1 MREMMGDLTGGR
13 MSYAW
18 RQFSRVM
25 AWPMSAAERFNR
37 TSLALAAYRAAR
49 AGKVVNTETLE
60 RFGYQK
66 GQKFDEQAARD
77 FAAGLVTDSHYL
89 YGKAN
94 RPEIF
99 RHGDVGK
106 VASSFYT
113 FRSFTHNTLEFWR
126 TLFKMGWRGKAAVG
140 ISLGMTATLGGL
152 VSVPLWSTAMTVW
165 RQLFADGDDPE
176 RKLYNW
182 AYKNGGKNAA
192 DVLFYGMPSMAG
204 VTISGFLGM
213 ELPILQDIKGDKPWG
228 RQILSSGMEIFGVP
242 VAMLEK
248 IGNTFEFAGKGDY
261 WRATEEALPTAASN
275 IMKAIRLADEGM
287 TTRSGKPIA
296 DGTGRPIK
304 LSKSEF
310 VAKALGFQPV
320 RQSKAFDAH
329 KGQSDV
335 EAFKKN
341 KQDELVTRYLKAFRA
356 KDMVTKEEVLRD
368 WRDYNNK
375 MIREDKRHLVIKPL
389 YPLAMQRM
397 KPNKPQASMRGYA
410 RETMQLQ

>member
-1 MREMMGDLTGGR
+1 
-13 MSYAW
+13 
-18 RQFSRVM
+18 
-25 AWPMSAAERFNR
+25 
-37 TSLALAAYRAAR
+37 
-49 AGKVVNTETLE
+49 
-60 RFGYQK
+60 
-66 GQKFDEQAARD
+66 
-77 FAAGLVTDSHYL
+77 
-89 YGKAN
+89 
-94 RPEIF
+94 
-99 RHGDVGK
+99 
-106 VASSFYT
+106 
-113 FRSFTHNTLEFWR
+113 
-126 TLFKMGWRGKAAVG
+126 
-140 ISLGMTATLGGL
+140 
-152 VSVPLWSTAMTVW
+152 MTVW
-165 RQLFADGDDPE
+165 RQLFSDGDDPE

-204 VTISGFLGM
+204 VTISGSLGM
-213 ELPILQDIKGDKPWG
+213 ELPILQDLKGDKPWG

-304 LSKSEF
+304 LSKSES